1 MSVTIRPYRRG
12 GWEVDIRLRL
22 PDGRRYRE
30 RERAPGTSKSS
41 AQRWGEDRERHLVR
55 FGPPERR
62 VNKEVPTLKEF
73 APTFLN
79 QHAVVNRQK
88 PSGISSKESILK
100 THLVPELG
108 SRKLDAIKNEDVQRL
123 KNRLRDKAPKTVN
136 NVLTTLSVLLKRAV
150 EWEVIDTMPCAI
162 KMLPVVRRES
172 SFHDFD
178 AYERLVDAARVKG
191 WRTHLIVLLGGDA
204 GLRAGEMVALHWSD
218 VDFTRRRLCVRHSDW
233 RGSLTAPKNGRVR
246 YVPLT
251 ERLLTVLRE
260 YRHLR
265 GPRVLCKDDGA
276 PLSRQS
282 AWTRVRRAVKL
293 AGVPTGVHILRHTFC
308 SHLAMQG
315 APSIAIK
322 GLAGHQEM
330 SVTQRYM
337 HLSPDVL
344 GSSIQLLESR
354 PKRVE
359 RGDIVETASAQ
370 NGSGGR
376 SIS

>member
-62 VNKEVPTLKEF
+62 ISKEVPTLKEF

-123 KNRLRDKAPKTVN
+123 KSRLRDKAPKTVN

-172 SFHDFD
+172 NRASG
-178 AYERLVDAARVKG
+178 VP
-191 WRTHLIVLLGGDA
+191 RTS
-204 GLRAGEMVALHWSD
+204 RA
-218 VDFTRRRLCVRHSDW
+218 
-233 RGSLTAPKNGRVR
+233 
-246 YVPLT
+246 
-251 ERLLTVLRE
+251 
-260 YRHLR
+260 
-265 GPRVLCKDDGA
+265 
-276 PLSRQS
+276 RQS
-282 AWTRVRRAVKL
+282 I
-293 AGVPTGVHILRHTFC
+293 AGALP
-308 SHLAMQG
+308 
-315 APSIAIK
+315 
-322 GLAGHQEM
+322 
-330 SVTQRYM
+330 
-337 HLSPDVL
+337 
-344 GSSIQLLESR
+344 
-354 PKRVE
+354 
-359 RGDIVETASAQ
+359 
-370 NGSGGR
+370 
-376 SIS
+376 